1 MSKTN
6 DTSYD
11 VAATSERELTEAE
24 LDFVAGGTPP
34 NPLRVLRGW
43 VGVWV
48 WRPAQGLLAQRAVL
62 SGVRRAIPR
71 FYQRRTVMTGN
82 AIKSEALELR
92 KLSSEELDA
101 VSGGLLF
108 ALLQM
113 PDVHQYINGDQQP
126 GGGSIEGG
134 GGQNDP
140 AQMFQQIMQQLT
152 QG

>member
-1 MSKTN
+1 
-6 DTSYD
+6 
-11 VAATSERELTEAE
+11 
-24 LDFVAGGTPP
+24 
-34 NPLRVLRGW
+34 
-43 VGVWV
+43 
-48 WRPAQGLLAQRAVL
+48 
-62 SGVRRAIPR
+62 
-71 FYQRRTVMTGN
+71 MTGN

-140 AQMFQQIMQQLT
+140 PQMFQQIAAVDPGVSAPQ
-152 QG
+152 